1 MPHPVTSLAADSQQD
16 AVDLPDFDAVYEVDI
31 ELLRGCRHPLT
42 RYAADAGHAD
52 EDLRTAGRRG
62 AR

>member
-16 AVDLPDFDAVYEVDI
+16 AVDLPDFDAVYDVDI
-31 ELLRGCRHPLT
+31 EGLRGCRRPLAQ
-42 RYAADAGHAD
+42 YAAGAGLAD
-52 EDLRTAGRRG
+52 EGRRAAGRSG